1 MRPDQQEPSFGIAW
15 LVLAL
20 LNLAMLFALI

>member
-1 MRPDQQEPSFGIAW
+1 MRPDQQEPTFSIAW

-20 LNLAMLFALI
+20 LNFAVLFALI

>member
-1 MRPDQQEPSFGIAW
+1 MRPDQQELSLGIAW

-20 LNLAMLFALI
+20 LNLAMLFVLI